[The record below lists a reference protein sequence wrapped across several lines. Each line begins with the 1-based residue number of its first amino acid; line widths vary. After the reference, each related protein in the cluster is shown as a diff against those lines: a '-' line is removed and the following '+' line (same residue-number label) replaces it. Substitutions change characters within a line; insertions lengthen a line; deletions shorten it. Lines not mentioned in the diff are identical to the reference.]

1 MKRERNQVILW
12 GMEKHFPPNLVELRK
27 HKQYLTMRIKE
38 ENGCL
43 FKLKTKV
50 DFQKH
55 NKK

>member
-1 MKRERNQVILW
+1 MGHGNT
-12 GMEKHFPPNLVELRK
+12 FPPNLVELRK